1 MILIMMMNMK
11 DRMRKF
17 IKDNSGIGI
26 VEIILILVILIAL
39 IVIFREKIT
48 AIVNTAFTNIQNDSN
63 TILGV
68 EK

>member
-1 MILIMMMNMK
+1 MIAIMMMNMK

>member
-1 MILIMMMNMK
+1 
-11 DRMRKF
+11 MRKF

>member
-1 MILIMMMNMK
+1 MISIMLMNMK

>member
-1 MILIMMMNMK
+1 MISIMMMNMK

-39 IVIFREKIT
+39 IVTFREKIT

>member
-1 MILIMMMNMK
+1 MFMNMK
-11 DRMRKF
+11 DRIRKF
-17 IKDNSGIGI
+17 VKDNSGIGI

-68 EK
+68 EI

>member
-1 MILIMMMNMK
+1 MISIMMMNMK

-17 IKDNSGIGI
+17 IKDNSGICI

>member
-1 MILIMMMNMK
+1 MISIMMMNMK

-48 AIVNTAFTNIQNDSN
+48 AMVNTAFTNIQNDSN

>member
-1 MILIMMMNMK
+1 MISIMMMNTK

>member
-1 MILIMMMNMK
+1 MISIMMMNMK

-48 AIVNTAFTNIQNDSN
+48 AIVNTAFTNRQNDSN

>member
-1 MILIMMMNMK
+1 MISIMMMNMK

-48 AIVNTAFTNIQNDSN
+48 AIVNIAFTNIQNDSN

>member
-1 MILIMMMNMK
+1 M
-11 DRMRKF
+11 
-17 IKDNSGIGI
+17 
-26 VEIILILVILIAL
+26 EIILILVILIAL

>member
-1 MILIMMMNMK
+1 MISIIMMNMK

>member
-1 MILIMMMNMK
+1 MISIMMMNRK

>member
-1 MILIMMMNMK
+1 MISIMMMNMK

-63 TILGV
+63 TILEV

>member
-1 MILIMMMNMK
+1 MISIMMMNMK

-17 IKDNSGIGI
+17 VKDNSGIGI

>member
-1 MILIMMMNMK
+1 MISIMMMNMK

-48 AIVNTAFTNIQNDSN
+48 DSN

>member
-1 MILIMMMNMK
+1 MMNMK

>member
-1 MILIMMMNMK
+1 MISIMMMNMK

-17 IKDNSGIGI
+17 IKYNSGIGI

>member
-1 MILIMMMNMK
+1 MMMNMK

>member
-1 MILIMMMNMK
+1 MISIIMMNMK

-17 IKDNSGIGI
+17 INDNSGIGI